1 MMTNK
6 GYLMSMDRHGINK
19 SDRGTLAK
27 CSFEETPDILA
38 RASIFGNF
46 DDMNSVSSNIM
57 LGQEVSI
64 GTGAIDV
71 MFDEERYMELAGD
84 IQEDYVHEQ
93 EDEFELEEKQ
103 QFAEQYCKN
112 LF

>member
-1 MMTNK
+1 
-6 GYLMSMDRHGINK
+6 MDRHGINK
-19 SDRGTLAK
+19 SDRGTLSK

-38 RASIFGNF
+38 RASIFGNY
-46 DDMNSVSSNIM
+46 DDMNSVSANIM

-71 MFDEERYMELAGD
+71 MFDEEKYMELAAD
-84 IQEDYVHEQ
+84 IQQDYVPEP
-93 EDEFELEEKQ
+93 EEGLELEEKQ
-103 QFAEQYCKN
+103 QFVEQYCKN